1 MNFCPRCAAA
11 LETQTLNELPRRVC
25 SACGYIYWN
34 NPLPVAGAAVIDGAG
49 RILLARR
56 GVEPRLGL
64 WNLPSGYLEFGESIE
79 EAAVREV
86 REETGL
92 EVVLNGFLLSAGAG
106 HRLWPWS
113 SVTFSFF
120 YARPIGG
127 LLRAG
132 DDADQV
138 RFFDPVDLPGQIA
151 FPAHEKALAQWQRDR
166 VRGRGEAWGVGPDV
180 G

>member
-1 MNFCPRCAAA
+1 M
-11 LETQTLNELPRRVC
+11 LSDLPRRVC
-25 SACGYIYWN
+25 PACGYIYWN
-34 NPLPVAGAAVIDGAG
+34 NPLPVAGAAVIDAGG

-56 GVEPRLGL
+56 AVEPRLGY

-92 EVVLNGFLLSAGAG
+92 EVALTGFLISAGAG
-106 HRLWPWS
+106 HRNWPWS

-120 YARPIGG
+120 YARPVGG
-127 LLRAG
+127 LLCPG

-138 RFFDPVDLPGQIA
+138 VFYDLADLPGQIA
-151 FPAHEKALAQWQRDR
+151 FPAHQQALVRWQADR
-166 VRGRGEAWGVGPDV
+166 ARGWGAAWGVV
-180 G
+180 YANNFETT